1 MSSVEKI
8 PQHRHC
14 ANCKKAF
21 VVGEG
26 LYCCKECEEAK
37 TKDINREK
45 KKLLLIFGFAVVLMI
60 IAVGTSLLI

>member
-21 VVGEG
+21 VGEG

-37 TKDINREK
+37 SKDINKEK
-45 KKLLLIFGFAVVLMI
+45 KKLLLIFIFAIVLMVFA
-60 IAVGTSLLI
+60 IATSLLI